1 MLDQMFA
8 GGKVTLLSDLK
19 NHFYTALPTIKGE
32 IMGALKSKGMYSVD
46 PESAAGLWVVGVILV
61 IAPFALL
68 QWTGVADFLSSP
80 GPAVVCGIISVGI
93 IVLLGR
99 LLTAKSMKGA
109 RTLVQILGFQ
119 EFMNRV
125 DADRLKRMPPDTF
138 EKFLP
143 YAMALGV
150 EHRWAK
156 AFQGIIQ
163 NPPTWYSG
171 DWTTFNTFYFVNS
184 LGSLSQ
190 TASSTFVSAPRASSS
205 SSGFGGGGSGG
216 GGFSGGGF
224 GGGGGG
230 AF

>member
-1 MLDQMFA
+1 
-8 GGKVTLLSDLK
+8 
-19 NHFYTALPTIKGE
+19 
-32 IMGALKSKGMYSVD
+32 
-46 PESAAGLWVVGVILV
+46 
-61 IAPFALL
+61 L
-68 QWTGVADFLSSP
+68 QWTGAADFLSSP
-80 GPAVVCGIISVGI
+80 GPAVVCGIISLII

-156 AFQGIIQ
+156 AFEGIIQ

-171 DWTTFNTFYFVNS
+171 DWSTFNTFYFVNS

-190 TASSTFVSAPRASSS
+190 TASSTFVSAPRSSSS
-205 SSGFGGGGSGG
+205 SSGFGGGDSGG
-216 GGFSGGGF
+216 GGFSGGGGSSGSKF
-224 GGGGGG
+224 QILASTNIALPIVEWTPVVTNTFDASGNFQLEI
-230 AF
+230 APPKSTSREFYLLKLP